1 MSRPPGAALVCP
13 RLVRMGCVVVPTFL
27 LTGSLVVLLALL
39 CKVALGIRL
48 RIATRF
54 EIAKNCKGESPFVR
68 MSILLAAIAYVWCW
82 LRLPVELV
90 LYDVAS

>member
-1 MSRPPGAALVCP
+1 M
-13 RLVRMGCVVVPTFL
+13 
-27 LTGSLVVLLALL
+27 
-39 CKVALGIRL
+39 

-68 MSILLAAIAYVWCW
+68 MSILLAAIAYVSCW